1 MVVFLQ
7 PSIFSYSTDKTNEPR
22 KISMRDLTQGPEGR
36 QIFIFTL
43 PMLLGN
49 VFQQLYYI
57 VDTLI
62 IGHYLGT
69 EALASAG
76 ASFPV
81 IFVLISLMI
90 GITTGINV
98 IISQYF
104 GNKDFTKVKRAID
117 TAFLFLFPAS
127 IGLSLLGLV
136 FSKQIFRLI
145 GLPEELIGMA
155 MEYFNVYIAGLIFMA
170 GYNATSAILRGMGDS
185 KTPLYFLIISTFLNI
200 GFDLLFVAV
209 FKWGIAGISFATVL
223 AQAIAFGLSVLYLNR
238 YHPLI
243 QFSFKGLSFDRNI
256 FRNSLRIG
264 IPTGLQHTFVSLGM
278 AALMTIVNMF
288 GTPTIAAY
296 SIAWRIDSFAM
307 LPAMNFGMALSTFVG
322 QNIGANKVERVRK
335 GLISTLVMTS
345 AFSLLVTL
353 VAWTYGK
360 TLMGFFTDDQQVIDL
375 GYEYLVIVSS
385 FYIVFGAMF
394 VMHGTL
400 RGAGDTL
407 IPMFITLVSLWVLR
421 VPFSYFLSRHFGE
434 TGIWWGI
441 PIAWVFGFI
450 ASFLYYKT
458 GKWKLKAVVKHE
470 KQSKAIV

>member
-1 MVVFLQ
+1 
-7 PSIFSYSTDKTNEPR
+7 
-22 KISMRDLTQGPEGR
+22 MRDLTQGPEGK
-36 QIFIFTL
+36 QILIFAM
-43 PMLLGN
+43 PMLIGN

-98 IISQYF
+98 VISQYF
-104 GNKDFTKVKRAID
+104 GNKNYKMVKRAID
-117 TAFLFLFPAS
+117 TAFIFLFLSS
-127 IGLSLLGLV
+127 IGLSILGLV
-136 FSKQIFRLI
+136 FSEQIFRLI
-145 GLPEELIGMA
+145 GLPEELLSQA
-155 MEYFNVYIAGLIFMA
+155 MLYFNVYVAGLIFMS
-170 GYNATSAILRGMGDS
+170 GYNGTSAILRGMGDS

-209 FKWGIAGISFATVL
+209 FEWGIGGISFATVL

-243 QFSFKGLSFDRNI
+243 RFSFKGLSFDRYI
-256 FRNSLRIG
+256 FRQSLRIG

-296 SIAWRIDSFAM
+296 SIAWRIDSFAT

-322 QNIGANKVERVRK
+322 QNIGANKIERVKK
-335 GLISTLVMTS
+335 GLTATLWMTS
-345 AFSLLVTL
+345 SFSFLVTI
-353 VAWTYGK
+353 VAWLYGK
-360 TLMGFFTDDQQVIDL
+360 TLMGFFTDDIEVINI
-375 GYEYLVIVSS
+375 GYDYLVIVSS
-385 FYIVFGAMF
+385 FYVVFGAMF

-407 IPMFITLVSLWVLR
+407 IPMFITLFSLWVLR
-421 VPFSYFLSRHFGE
+421 VPFSYFLSQHLGE

-450 ASFLYYKT
+450 ASYIYYKT
-458 GKWKLKAVVKHE
+458 GRWKAKAVVKHPDLTRE
-470 KQSKAIV
+470 ELDIDEN

>member
-1 MVVFLQ
+1 
-7 PSIFSYSTDKTNEPR
+7 
-22 KISMRDLTQGPEGR
+22 MRDLTQGPEGK
-36 QIFIFTL
+36 QILLFAM
-43 PMLLGN
+43 PMLIGN
-49 VFQQLYYI
+49 VFQQMYYI

-69 EALASAG
+69 EALAAAG

-98 IISQYF
+98 VISQYF
-104 GNKDFTKVKRAID
+104 GNKNYKMVKRAID
-117 TAFLFLFPAS
+117 TAFIFLFISS
-127 IGLSLLGLV
+127 IGLTILGLV
-136 FSKQIFRLI
+136 FSEQIFRLI
-145 GLPEELIGMA
+145 GLPEELLNQA
-155 MEYFNVYIAGLIFMA
+155 MLYFNVYVAGLIFMS
-170 GYNATSAILRGMGDS
+170 GYNGTSAILRGMGDS

-209 FKWGIAGISFATVL
+209 FEWGIAGISFATVL
-223 AQAIAFGLSVLYLNR
+223 AQAIAFGLSVIYLNR

-243 QFSFKGLSFDRNI
+243 KFSFQGLSFDRYV
-256 FRNSLRIG
+256 FRQSLRIG

-296 SIAWRIDSFAM
+296 SIAWRIDSFAT

-335 GLISTLVMTS
+335 GLISTLLMTS
-345 AFSLLVTL
+345 SFSLLVTI
-353 VAWTYGK
+353 VAWLYGK
-360 TLMGFFTDDQQVIDL
+360 TLMGFFTDDTEVINI
-375 GYEYLVIVSS
+375 GYDYLVIVSS

-407 IPMFITLVSLWVLR
+407 IPMFITLFSLWVLR
-421 VPFSYFLSRHFGE
+421 VPFSYFLSQQLGE

-441 PIAWVFGFI
+441 PIAWVFGFG
-450 ASFLYYKT
+450 ASFIYYKT
-458 GKWKLKAVVKHE
+458 GRWKAKAVVKHPDIDKDSLDLE
-470 KQSKAIV
+470 KD

>member
-1 MVVFLQ
+1 
-7 PSIFSYSTDKTNEPR
+7 
-22 KISMRDLTQGPEGR
+22 MRDLTQGPEGK
-36 QIFIFTL
+36 QILIFAM

-69 EALASAG
+69 KALASAG

-98 IISQYF
+98 VISQYF
-104 GNKDFTKVKRAID
+104 GNKNYIKVKRAID
-117 TAFLFLFPAS
+117 TTFIFLFISS
-127 IGLSLLGLV
+127 IGLSILGLV
-136 FSKQIFRLI
+136 FSEQIFRLI
-145 GLPEELIGMA
+145 GLPEELLYDA
-155 MEYFNVYIAGLIFMA
+155 MQYFNVYVAGLIFMS
-170 GYNATSAILRGMGDS
+170 GYNGTSAILRGMGDS
-185 KTPLYFLIISTFLNI
+185 KTPLYFLIISTLLNI

-209 FKWGIAGISFATVL
+209 FEWGIAGISFATVL

-243 QFSFKGLSFDRNI
+243 RFSFRGIGFDKEV
-256 FRNSLRIG
+256 FRHSHRIG

-296 SIAWRIDSFAM
+296 SIAWRIDSFAT
-307 LPAMNFGMALSTFVG
+307 LPAMNFSMALSTFVG
-322 QNIGANKVERVRK
+322 QNIGANKIERVKK
-335 GLISTLVMTS
+335 GLVTTLLMNS
-345 AFSLLVTL
+345 AFSIVVT
-353 VAWTYGK
+353 VIAWIWGR
-360 TLMGFFTDDQQVIDL
+360 TLMGFFTDDQLVIEI
-375 GYEYLVIVSS
+375 GYDYLVIVSS

-394 VMHGTL
+394 VMQRTL
-400 RGAGDTL
+400 SGAGDTL
-407 IPMFITLVSLWVLR
+407 IPMFITLFSLWALR
-421 VPFSYFLSRHFGE
+421 VPFSYILSLRMGE

-441 PIAWVFGFI
+441 PIAWCFGFI
-450 ASFLYYKT
+450 ASYIYYKT
-458 GKWKLKAVVKHE
+458 GKWKHKSVVKHQE
-470 KQSKAIV
+470 MAFGNTD

>member
-1 MVVFLQ
+1 
-7 PSIFSYSTDKTNEPR
+7 
-22 KISMRDLTQGPEGR
+22 MRDLTQGPEGK
-36 QIFIFTL
+36 QILIFAL

-98 IISQYF
+98 VISQFF
-104 GNKDFTKVKRAID
+104 GNKNFEKVKRSID
-117 TAFLFLFPAS
+117 TAFIFLFLSS
-127 IGLSLLGLV
+127 IGLSVLGLV
-136 FSKQIFRLI
+136 FSKQIFVLI
-145 GLPEELIGMA
+145 GLPQELMA
-155 MEYFNVYIAGLIFMA
+155 DAVKYFNVYVAGLIFMS
-170 GYNATSAILRGMGDS
+170 GYNGVSAILRGMGDS

-209 FKWGIAGISFATVL
+209 FEWGIEGISFATVL
-223 AQAIAFGLSVLYLNR
+223 AQAIAFGLSVIYLNR

-243 QFSFKGLSFDRNI
+243 QFSFKGLSFDKEI
-256 FRNSLRIG
+256 FRQSLRIG

-278 AALMTIVNMF
+278 AALMSIVNMF

-296 SIAWRIDSFAM
+296 SIAWRIDSFAT

-322 QNIGANKVERVRK
+322 QNIGANKIERVRK
-335 GLISTLVMTS
+335 GLIATLIMNS
-345 AFSLLVTL
+345 SFSIIVT
-353 VAWTYGK
+353 VIAWIYGR
-360 TLMGFFTDDQQVIDL
+360 TLMGFFTDDQIVINM
-375 GYEYLVIVSS
+375 GYDYLVIVSS

-407 IPMFITLVSLWVLR
+407 IPMFITLFSLWVLR
-421 VPFSYFLSRHFGE
+421 VPFSYFLSLKMGE
-434 TGIWWGI
+434 VGIWWGI
-441 PIAWVFGFI
+441 PIAWVFGFV
-450 ASFLYYKT
+450 ASLIYYKT
-458 GKWKLKAVVKHE
+458 GRWKQKAVVKH
-470 KQSKAIV
+470 KNSDS

>member
-1 MVVFLQ
+1 
-7 PSIFSYSTDKTNEPR
+7 
-22 KISMRDLTQGPEGR
+22 MRDLTQGPEGK
-36 QIFIFTL
+36 QILLFAL

-98 IISQYF
+98 VISQYF
-104 GNKDFTKVKRAID
+104 GNKNYKKVKRAID
-117 TAFLFLFPAS
+117 TAFIFLFVSS
-127 IGLSLLGLV
+127 IGMSFLGLA
-136 FSKQIFRLI
+136 FSERIFWLI
-145 GLPEELIGMA
+145 GLPEELVEDA
-155 MEYFNVYIAGLIFMA
+155 LTYFNIYVAGLIFMS
-170 GYNATSAILRGMGDS
+170 GYNGTSAILRGMGDS
-185 KTPLYFLIISTFLNI
+185 RTPLYFLIISTVLNI

-209 FKWGIAGISFATVL
+209 FKWGIGGISFATVL
-223 AQAIAFGLSVLYLNR
+223 AQAIAFGLSVIYLNR

-243 QFSFKGLSFDRNI
+243 QFSIRGLSFDKEI
-256 FRNSLRIG
+256 FRQSLRIG

-296 SIAWRIDSFAM
+296 SIAWRIDSFAT

-322 QNIGANKVERVRK
+322 QNIGANKVDRVRK
-335 GLISTLVMTS
+335 GLIATLILTS
-345 AFSLLVTL
+345 AYSLLVTI
-353 VAWTYGK
+353 VAWMWGK
-360 TLMGFFTDDQQVIDL
+360 NLIGFFTDDQLVIDI
-375 GYEYLVIVSS
+375 GYDYLVIVSS

-394 VMHGTL
+394 IMHGTL

-407 IPMFITLVSLWVLR
+407 VPMFITLFSLWALR
-421 VPFSYFLSRHFGE
+421 VPLSYFLSLRMGE

-441 PIAWVFGFI
+441 PIAWIFGFL
-450 ASFLYYKT
+450 ASYIYYKT
-458 GKWKLKAVVKHE
+458 GRWKLKAVVKHL
-470 KQSKAIV
+470 

>member
-1 MVVFLQ
+1 
-7 PSIFSYSTDKTNEPR
+7 
-22 KISMRDLTQGPEGR
+22 MRDLTQGPEGK
-36 QIFIFTL
+36 QILIFAL

-98 IISQYF
+98 VISQYF
-104 GNKDFTKVKRAID
+104 GNKNYLKVKRAID
-117 TAFLFLFPAS
+117 TAFIFLFLSS
-127 IGLSLLGLV
+127 IGLSVLGLV
-136 FSKQIFRLI
+136 FSKQIFMLI
-145 GLPEELIGMA
+145 GLPEELMSDA
-155 MEYFNVYIAGLIFMA
+155 LKYFNVYVAGLIFMS
-170 GYNATSAILRGMGDS
+170 GYNGTSAILRGMGDS

-209 FKWGIAGISFATVL
+209 FDWGIEGISFATVL
-223 AQAIAFGLSVLYLNR
+223 AQAIAFGLSILYLNR

-243 QFSFKGLSFDRNI
+243 QFSFKGLGFDKEV
-256 FRNSLRIG
+256 FRQSLRIG

-296 SIAWRIDSFAM
+296 SIAWRIDSFAT

-322 QNIGANKVERVRK
+322 QNIGANKIERVRK
-335 GLISTLVMTS
+335 GLIATLVMNS
-345 AFSLLVTL
+345 AFSIVVT
-353 VAWTYGK
+353 VIAWIYGK
-360 TLMGFFTDDQQVIDL
+360 ALMGFFTDDQIVIDI
-375 GYEYLVIVSS
+375 GYDYLVIVSS

-407 IPMFITLVSLWVLR
+407 IPMFITLFSLWVLR
-421 VPFSYFLSRHFGE
+421 VPFSYFLSQRMGE
-434 TGIWWGI
+434 VGIWWGI
-441 PIAWVFGFI
+441 PIAWVFGFV
-450 ASFLYYKT
+450 ASFIYYKT
-458 GKWKLKAVVKHE
+458 GKWKRKSVVKHDPVE
-470 KQSKAIV
+470 

>member
-1 MVVFLQ
+1 
-7 PSIFSYSTDKTNEPR
+7 
-22 KISMRDLTQGPEGR
+22 MRDLTKGPEGK
-36 QIFIFTL
+36 QILIFAL

-98 IISQYF
+98 VISQYY
-104 GNKDFTKVKRAID
+104 GNKNFKKVKRAID
-117 TAFLFLFPAS
+117 TSLIFIFISS
-127 IGLSLLGLV
+127 IGLSILGLL
-136 FSKQIFRLI
+136 FSEQIFRLI
-145 GLPEELIGMA
+145 GLPEELMA
-155 MEYFNVYIAGLIFMA
+155 DALMYFNVYIAGLIFMS
-170 GYNATSAILRGMGDS
+170 GYNGTSAILRGMGDS

-209 FKWGIAGISFATVL
+209 FKWGIGGISFATVL
-223 AQAIAFGLSVLYLNR
+223 AQAIAFGLSVIYLNR

-243 QFSFKGLSFDRNI
+243 QFSFRGLSFDREV
-256 FRNSLRIG
+256 FRHSLRIG
-264 IPTGLQHTFVSLGM
+264 IPTGLQHTFVALGM

-296 SIAWRIDSFAM
+296 SIAWRIDSFAT
-307 LPAMNFGMALSTFVG
+307 LPAMNFSMALSTFVG
-322 QNIGANKVERVRK
+322 QNMGANKIERVRK
-335 GLISTLVMTS
+335 GLKATLLMTTS
-345 AFSLLVTL
+345 YSLLVTIA
-353 VAWTYGK
+353 AWLYGR
-360 TLMGFFTDDQQVIDL
+360 TLMGFFTDDQLVIDI
-375 GYEYLVIVSS
+375 GYDYLVIVSS
-385 FYIVFGAMF
+385 FYVVFGAMF

-407 IPMFITLVSLWVLR
+407 VPMFITLFSLWVLR
-421 VPFSYFLSRHFGE
+421 VPLSYILSLKMGE

-441 PIAWVFGFI
+441 PIAWVFGLV
-450 ASFLYYKT
+450 ASYIYYKT
-458 GKWKLKAVVKHE
+458 GKWKLKAVVQH
-470 KQSKAIV
+470 QD

>member
-1 MVVFLQ
+1 
-7 PSIFSYSTDKTNEPR
+7 
-22 KISMRDLTQGPEGR
+22 MRDLTQGPEGK
-36 QIFIFTL
+36 QILLFAL

-49 VFQQLYYI
+49 VFQQFYYI

-69 EALASAG
+69 AALASAG
-76 ASFPV
+76 ATFPI

-104 GNKDFTKVKRAID
+104 GNKNFIKVKRAID
-117 TAFLFLFPAS
+117 TSFIFVFISS
-127 IGLSLLGLV
+127 IGLSIIGLV
-136 FSKQIFRLI
+136 FSRPIFQLI
-145 GLPEELIGMA
+145 GLPEELMDDA
-155 MEYFNVYIAGLIFMA
+155 LQYFNVYVAGLIFMS

-209 FKWGIAGISFATVL
+209 FKWGISGISFATVL
-223 AQAIAFGLSVLYLNR
+223 AQAIAFTLSVLYLNR

-243 QFSFKGLSFDRNI
+243 QFSFKGLSFDREI
-256 FRNSLRIG
+256 FRQSLRIG

-296 SIAWRIDSFAM
+296 SIAWRIDSFAT

-335 GLISTLVMTS
+335 GLVATLIMTS
-345 AFSLLVTL
+345 VFSILVTL
-353 VAWTYGK
+353 MAWLFGK
-360 TLMGFFTDDQQVIDL
+360 EIMGFFTDDQQVIEI
-375 GYEYLVIVSS
+375 GYDYLVIVSS
-385 FYIVFGAMF
+385 FYIVFSAMF
-394 VMHGTL
+394 IMHGTL

-407 IPMFITLVSLWVLR
+407 VPMFITLFSLWALR
-421 VPFSYFLSRHFGE
+421 VPLSYFLSQRMGE

-441 PIAWVFGFI
+441 PIAWIFGLV
-450 ASFLYYKT
+450 ASYIYYKT
-458 GKWKLKAVVKHE
+458 GRWKLKAVVKH
-470 KQSKAIV
+470 I

>member
-1 MVVFLQ
+1 MQ
-7 PSIFSYSTDKTNEPR
+7 
-22 KISMRDLTQGPEGR
+22 DLTQGPEGK
-36 QIFIFTL
+36 QILIFAL

-98 IISQYF
+98 VISQYF
-104 GNKDFTKVKRAID
+104 GNKNFKKVKRAID
-117 TAFLFLFPAS
+117 TSLIFIFISS
-127 IGLSLLGLV
+127 IGLSILGLL
-136 FSKQIFRLI
+136 FSEQIFRLI
-145 GLPEELIGMA
+145 GLPEELIADAVM
-155 MEYFNVYIAGLIFMA
+155 YFNVYIAGLIFMS
-170 GYNATSAILRGMGDS
+170 GYNGTSAILRGMGDS

-223 AQAIAFGLSVLYLNR
+223 AQAIAFGLSIIYLNR

-243 QFSFKGLSFDRNI
+243 QFSFKGLSFDREV
-256 FRNSLRIG
+256 FRHSLRIG
-264 IPTGLQHTFVSLGM
+264 IPTGLQHTFVALGM

-296 SIAWRIDSFAM
+296 SIAWRIDSFAT
-307 LPAMNFGMALSTFVG
+307 LPAMNFSMALSTFVG
-322 QNIGANKVERVRK
+322 QNIGANKIERVRN
-335 GLISTLVMTS
+335 GLKATLLMTTS
-345 AFSLLVTL
+345 FSLLVTIA
-353 VAWTYGK
+353 AWLYGR
-360 TLMGFFTDDQQVIDL
+360 TLMGFFTDDQLVIDI
-375 GYEYLVIVSS
+375 GYDYLVIVSS
-385 FYIVFGAMF
+385 FYVVFGAMF

-407 IPMFITLVSLWVLR
+407 VPMFITLFSLWVLR
-421 VPFSYFLSRHFGE
+421 VPFSYILSLKMGE

-441 PIAWVFGFI
+441 PIAWVFGFV
-450 ASFLYYKT
+450 ASYVYYKT
-458 GKWKLKAVVKHE
+458 GKWKLKAVVKH
-470 KQSKAIV
+470 QN

>member
-1 MVVFLQ
+1 
-7 PSIFSYSTDKTNEPR
+7 
-22 KISMRDLTQGPEGR
+22 MRDLTKGPEGK
-36 QIFIFTL
+36 QILLFAL

-69 EALASAG
+69 EALAAAG

-98 IISQYF
+98 VISQYF
-104 GNKDFTKVKRAID
+104 GNKNYVKVKRAID
-117 TAFLFLFPAS
+117 TAFIFLFVS
-127 IGLSLLGLV
+127 SLGLSVLGLV
-136 FSKQIFRLI
+136 FSEQIFRLI
-145 GLPEELIGMA
+145 GLPEELLPQA
-155 MEYFNVYIAGLIFMA
+155 MQYFNVYVSGLIFMS
-170 GYNATSAILRGMGDS
+170 GYNGVSAILRGMGDS

-223 AQAIAFGLSVLYLNR
+223 AQAIAFGLSVIYLNR

-243 QFSFKGLSFDRNI
+243 KFSFTGLSFDREI
-256 FRNSLRIG
+256 FRQSLRIG

-296 SIAWRIDSFAM
+296 SIAWRIDSFAT

-322 QNIGANKVERVRK
+322 QNIGANKIERVRK
-335 GLISTLVMTS
+335 GLIACLAMTTGYS
-345 AFSLLVTL
+345 FLVTI

-360 TLMGFFTDDQQVIDL
+360 TLMGFFTDDQLVIDI
-375 GYEYLVIVSS
+375 GYDYLVIVSS

-394 VMHGTL
+394 LMHGTL

-407 IPMFITLVSLWVLR
+407 IPMFITLFSLWVLR
-421 VPFSYFLSRHFGE
+421 VPFSYYLSQHMGE

-441 PIAWVFGFI
+441 PIAWVFGLV
-450 ASFLYYKT
+450 ATFLYYKT
-458 GKWKLKAVVKHE
+458 GRWKKKAVIKHNVSDPDALEE
-470 KQSKAIV
+470 KK

>member
-1 MVVFLQ
+1 
-7 PSIFSYSTDKTNEPR
+7 
-22 KISMRDLTQGPEGR
+22 MRDLTQGPEGK
-36 QIFIFTL
+36 QIFLFAV

-69 EALASAG
+69 EALAASG

-98 IISQYF
+98 VISQFF
-104 GNKDFTKVKRAID
+104 GNKNFVKVKRAID
-117 TAFLFLFPAS
+117 TAFIFLFVSS
-127 IGLSLLGLV
+127 IGLTILGLI
-136 FSKQIFRLI
+136 FSEQIFRLI
-145 GLPEELIGMA
+145 GLPPELMHQA
-155 MEYFNVYIAGLIFMA
+155 TQYFNVYVAGLIFMS
-170 GYNATSAILRGMGDS
+170 GYNGTSAILRGMGDS

-223 AQAIAFGLSVLYLNR
+223 AQAIAFGLSVIYLNR

-243 QFSFKGLSFDRNI
+243 KFSFRGLSFDRYI
-256 FRNSLRIG
+256 FRQSLRIG

-296 SIAWRIDSFAM
+296 SIAWRIDSFAT

-322 QNIGANKVERVRK
+322 QNIGANKTERVRK
-335 GLISTLVMTS
+335 GLRSTLVMTTS
-345 AFSLLVTL
+345 FSLVVTM
-353 VAWTYGK
+353 VAWLFGK
-360 TLMGFFTDDQQVIDL
+360 DLMGFFTDDPLVIAT
-375 GYEYLVIVSS
+375 GYDYLVIVSS

-400 RGAGDTL
+400 RGAGDT
-407 IPMFITLVSLWVLR
+407 IVPMFITLFSLWALR
-421 VPFSYFLSRHFGE
+421 VPFSYLLSQRMGE

-441 PIAWVFGFI
+441 PIAWTFGLCATFV
-450 ASFLYYKT
+450 YYKT
-458 GKWKLKAVVKHE
+458 GKWKSKAVVKHDSVDE
-470 KQSKAIV
+470 

>member
-1 MVVFLQ
+1 
-7 PSIFSYSTDKTNEPR
+7 
-22 KISMRDLTQGPEGR
+22 MRDLTRGPEGK
-36 QIFIFTL
+36 QILIFAL

-62 IGHYLGT
+62 IGYYLGT
-69 EALASAG
+69 EALAASG

-98 IISQYF
+98 VISQYF
-104 GNKDFTKVKRAID
+104 GNKNFEKVKRAID
-117 TAFLFLFPAS
+117 TAFIFLFIAS
-127 IGLSLLGLV
+127 IVLSVLGLI
-136 FSKQIFRLI
+136 FSEQIFRLI
-145 GLPEELIGMA
+145 GLPEELLGQA
-155 MEYFNVYIAGLIFMA
+155 MQYFNVYVAGLIFMS
-170 GYNATSAILRGMGDS
+170 GYNGTSAVLRGMGDS

-209 FKWGIAGISFATVL
+209 FEWGIAGISFATVL
-223 AQAIAFGLSVLYLNR
+223 AQAIAFGLSVIYLNR

-243 QFSFKGLSFDRNI
+243 RFSFRGLTFDREI
-256 FRNSLRIG
+256 FRHSLRIG

-296 SIAWRIDSFAM
+296 SIAWRIDSFAT
-307 LPAMNFGMALSTFVG
+307 LPAMNFGLALSTFVG
-322 QNIGANKVERVRK
+322 QNIGANKVERVKK
-335 GLISTLVMTS
+335 GLRSTLIMTS
-345 AFSLLVTL
+345 GYSLLITII
-353 VAWTYGK
+353 AWMFGR
-360 TLMGFFTDDQQVIDL
+360 TLMGFFTDDQLVIDI
-375 GYEYLVIVSS
+375 GYDYLVIVSS

-407 IPMFITLVSLWVLR
+407 VPMFITLFSLWVLR
-421 VPFSYFLSRHFGE
+421 VPFSYFLSQQMGE

-441 PIAWVFGFI
+441 PIAWAFGFG
-450 ASFLYYKT
+450 ASYIYYKT
-458 GKWKLKAVVKHE
+458 GRWKKKAVVKN
-470 KQSKAIV
+470 AAL

>member
-1 MVVFLQ
+1 
-7 PSIFSYSTDKTNEPR
+7 
-22 KISMRDLTQGPEGR
+22 MRDLTKGPEGK
-36 QIFIFTL
+36 QIFLFAL

-69 EALASAG
+69 EALAAAG

-98 IISQYF
+98 VISQFF
-104 GNKDFTKVKRAID
+104 GNKNFKKVKRAID
-117 TAFLFLFPAS
+117 TAFIFLFVSS
-127 IGLSLLGLV
+127 IGLSLLGLI
-136 FSKQIFRLI
+136 FSKQIFLLI
-145 GLPEELIGMA
+145 GLPAELVPMA
-155 MEYFNVYIAGLIFMA
+155 MQYFNVYVAGLIFMS
-170 GYNATSAILRGMGDS
+170 GYNGTSAILRGMGDS
-185 KTPLYFLIISTFLNI
+185 KTPLYFLIISTLLNI

-209 FKWGIAGISFATVL
+209 FNWGIAGISFATVL

-243 QFSFKGLSFDRNI
+243 RFSFTGLSFDREV
-256 FRNSLRIG
+256 FRQSLRIG

-296 SIAWRIDSFAM
+296 SIAWRIDSFAT

-322 QNIGANKVERVRK
+322 QNIGANKIERVRQ
-335 GLISTLVMTS
+335 GLISTLAMTS
-345 AFSLLVTL
+345 GFSLIITII
-353 VAWTYGK
+353 AWLFGK
-360 TLMGFFTDDQQVIDL
+360 TLMGFFTDDQLVIDL
-375 GYEYLVIVSS
+375 GYDYLIIVSS

-394 VMHGTL
+394 IMHGTL

-407 IPMFITLVSLWVLR
+407 IPMFITLFSLWVLR
-421 VPFSYFLSRHFGE
+421 VPFSYFLSQKWGE

-441 PIAWVFGFI
+441 PIAWVFGLI
-450 ASFLYYKT
+450 ASYLYYKT
-458 GKWKLKAVVKHE
+458 GRWKKKTVVKHN
-470 KQSKAIV
+470 I

>member
-1 MVVFLQ
+1 
-7 PSIFSYSTDKTNEPR
+7 
-22 KISMRDLTQGPEGR
+22 MRDLTQGPEGK
-36 QIFIFTL
+36 QILLFAL

-69 EALASAG
+69 KALASAG
-76 ASFPV
+76 ATFPI

-104 GNKDFTKVKRAID
+104 GNKNYKKVKRAID
-117 TAFLFLFPAS
+117 TSFIFLFISS
-127 IGLSLLGLV
+127 ICLSIIGLV
-136 FSKQIFRLI
+136 FSRQIFILI
-145 GLPEELIGMA
+145 GLPEELMHDA
-155 MEYFNVYIAGLIFMA
+155 LQYFNVYVAGLIFMS

-223 AQAIAFGLSVLYLNR
+223 AQAIAFTLSVLYLNR

-243 QFSFKGLSFDRNI
+243 QFSFKGLGFDREI
-256 FRNSLRIG
+256 FRQSLRIG

-296 SIAWRIDSFAM
+296 SIAWRIDSFAT

-322 QNIGANKVERVRK
+322 QNIGANKVERIRK
-335 GLISTLVMTS
+335 GLIASMIMTS
-345 AFSLLVTL
+345 AYSLVVTI
-353 VAWTYGK
+353 VAWVFGK
-360 TLMGFFTDDQQVIDL
+360 ELMGLFTSDQQVIEI
-375 GYEYLVIVSS
+375 GYDYLIIVSS
-385 FYIVFGAMF
+385 FYIVFSAMF
-394 VMHGTL
+394 IMHGTL

-407 IPMFITLVSLWVLR
+407 VPMFITLFSLWVLR
-421 VPFSYFLSRHFGE
+421 VPLSYFLSQRMGE
-434 TGIWWGI
+434 VGIWWGI
-441 PIAWVFGFI
+441 PIAWIFGFV
-450 ASFLYYKT
+450 ASYIYYKT
-458 GKWKLKAVVKHE
+458 GKWKLKAVIKH
-470 KQSKAIV
+470 Q

>member
-1 MVVFLQ
+1 
-7 PSIFSYSTDKTNEPR
+7 
-22 KISMRDLTQGPEGR
+22 MRDLTKGPEGK
-36 QIFIFTL
+36 QILLFAL

-69 EALASAG
+69 EALAAAG

-98 IISQYF
+98 VISQFY
-104 GNKDFTKVKRAID
+104 GNKNYIKVKRAID
-117 TAFLFLFPAS
+117 TAFIFLFISS
-127 IGLSLLGLV
+127 IGLSVLGLV
-136 FSKQIFRLI
+136 FSKQIFLLI
-145 GLPEELIGMA
+145 GLPEELLPQA
-155 MEYFNVYIAGLIFMA
+155 MQYFNVYVAGLIFMS
-170 GYNATSAILRGMGDS
+170 GYNGTSAILRGMGDS
-185 KTPLYFLIISTFLNI
+185 KTPLYFLIISTILNI

-209 FKWGIAGISFATVL
+209 FEWGIAGISFATVL
-223 AQAIAFGLSVLYLNR
+223 AQAIAFGLSIIYLNR

-243 QFSFKGLSFDRNI
+243 RFSFTGLSFDKEV
-256 FRNSLRIG
+256 FRQSLRIG

-296 SIAWRIDSFAM
+296 SIAWRIDSFAT
-307 LPAMNFGMALSTFVG
+307 LPAMNFGLALSTFVG
-322 QNIGANKVERVRK
+322 QNIGANKIERVRK
-335 GLISTLVMTS
+335 GLIASLAMTTGYS
-345 AFSLLVTL
+345 FLITII
-353 VAWTYGK
+353 AWTYGK
-360 TLMGFFTDDQQVIDL
+360 TLMGFFTDDQLVIDI
-375 GYEYLVIVSS
+375 GYDYLVIVSS

-394 VMHGTL
+394 LMHGTL

-407 IPMFITLVSLWVLR
+407 VPMFITLFSLWVLR
-421 VPFSYFLSRHFGE
+421 VPISYFLSQRMGE

-441 PIAWVFGFI
+441 PIAWVFGLV
-450 ASFLYYKT
+450 ATYLYYKT
-458 GKWKLKAVVKHE
+458 GRWKNKAVVKHNIPDPDALTE
-470 KQSKAIV
+470 KE

>member
-1 MVVFLQ
+1 
-7 PSIFSYSTDKTNEPR
+7 
-22 KISMRDLTQGPEGR
+22 MRDLTKGPEGK
-36 QIFIFTL
+36 QIFLFAL

-69 EALASAG
+69 EALAAAG

-98 IISQYF
+98 VISQYY
-104 GNKDFTKVKRAID
+104 GNKNFVKVKRAID
-117 TAFLFLFPAS
+117 TAFIFLFVS
-127 IGLSLLGLV
+127 SLGLSVLGLI
-136 FSKQIFRLI
+136 FSKQIFMLI
-145 GLPEELIGMA
+145 GLPEELLPQA
-155 MEYFNVYIAGLIFMA
+155 MQYFNVYVAGLIFMS
-170 GYNATSAILRGMGDS
+170 GYNGTSAILRGMGDS
-185 KTPLYFLIISTFLNI
+185 KTPLYFLIISTILNI

-209 FKWGIAGISFATVL
+209 FNWGIAGISFATVL
-223 AQAIAFGLSVLYLNR
+223 AQAIAFGLSVIYLNR

-243 QFSFKGLSFDRNI
+243 KFSFTGLSFDREV
-256 FRNSLRIG
+256 FRQSLRIG
-264 IPTGLQHTFVSLGM
+264 IPTGLQNTFVSLGM

-296 SIAWRIDSFAM
+296 SIAWRIDSFAT

-322 QNIGANKVERVRK
+322 QNIGANKIERVRK
-335 GLISTLVMTS
+335 GLIATLAMTTGYS
-345 AFSLLVTL
+345 FLITL
-353 VAWTYGK
+353 IAWTFGK
-360 TLMGFFTDDQQVIDL
+360 TLMGFFTDDQLVIDI
-375 GYEYLVIVSS
+375 GYDYLVIVSS

-394 VMHGTL
+394 LMHGTL

-407 IPMFITLVSLWVLR
+407 IPMFITLFSLWVLR
-421 VPFSYFLSRHFGE
+421 VPFSYFLSQHMGE

-441 PIAWVFGFI
+441 PIAWVFGLVATFM
-450 ASFLYYKT
+450 YYKT
-458 GKWKLKAVVKHE
+458 GRWKKKAVVKHNVPNVDVPE
-470 KQSKAIV
+470 ENE

>member
-1 MVVFLQ
+1 
-7 PSIFSYSTDKTNEPR
+7 
-22 KISMRDLTQGPEGR
+22 MRDLTQGPEGK
-36 QIFIFTL
+36 QILIFAV

-98 IISQYF
+98 VISQYF
-104 GNKDFTKVKRAID
+104 GNKNFSKVKRAID
-117 TAFLFLFPAS
+117 TAFIFLFISS
-127 IGLSLLGLV
+127 IGLSLLGLI
-136 FSKQIFRLI
+136 FSRQIFWLI
-145 GLPEELIGMA
+145 GLPEELVEDA
-155 MEYFNVYIAGLIFMA
+155 VTYFNIYVAGLIFMS
-170 GYNATSAILRGMGDS
+170 GYNGTSAVLRGMGDS
-185 KTPLYFLIISTFLNI
+185 RTPLYFLIISTILNI

-209 FKWGIAGISFATVL
+209 FKWGIGGISFATVL
-223 AQAIAFGLSVLYLNR
+223 AQAIAFSLSVIYLNR

-243 QFSFKGLSFDRNI
+243 QFSFKGLSFDKEV
-256 FRNSLRIG
+256 FRQSLRIG
-264 IPTGLQHTFVSLGM
+264 VPTGLQHTFVSLGM

-296 SIAWRIDSFAM
+296 SIAWRIDSFAT

-322 QNIGANKVERVRK
+322 QNIGANKIERVRK
-335 GLISTLVMTS
+335 GLIATLTMTS
-345 AFSLLVTL
+345 LYSLMVTL
-353 VAWTYGK
+353 VAWFWGK
-360 TLMGFFTDDQQVIDL
+360 TIMGFFTDDQQVIEI
-375 GYEYLVIVSS
+375 GYDYLVIVSS

-394 VMHGTL
+394 IMHGTL
-400 RGAGDTL
+400 RGAGDT
-407 IPMFITLVSLWVLR
+407 IVPMFITLFSLWVLR
-421 VPFSYFLSRHFGE
+421 VPLSYFLSQKIGE

-441 PIAWVFGFI
+441 PIAWVFGFL
-450 ASFLYYKT
+450 ASFIYYKT
-458 GKWKLKAVVKHE
+458 GKWKLKAVVKHL
-470 KQSKAIV
+470 

>member
-1 MVVFLQ
+1 
-7 PSIFSYSTDKTNEPR
+7 
-22 KISMRDLTQGPEGR
+22 MRDLTTGPEGK
-36 QIFIFTL
+36 QILLFAL

-90 GITTGINV
+90 GISTGINV
-98 IISQYF
+98 VISQYF
-104 GNKDFTKVKRAID
+104 GNKNFDKVKRAID
-117 TAFLFLFPAS
+117 TTLIFVFISS
-127 IGLSLLGLV
+127 IALSILGLI
-136 FSKQIFRLI
+136 FSEQIFRLI
-145 GLPEELIGMA
+145 GLPEELMDNTLK
-155 MEYFNVYIAGLIFMA
+155 YFNVYVAGLIFMS

-185 KTPLYFLIISTFLNI
+185 KTPLYFLVISTFLNI

-243 QFSFKGLSFDRNI
+243 QFSIKGLSFDREI
-256 FRNSLRIG
+256 FRQSLRIG

-278 AALMTIVNMF
+278 AALMSIVNMF

-296 SIAWRIDSFAM
+296 SIAWRIDSFAT
-307 LPAMNFGMALSTFVG
+307 LPAMNFGIAFSTFVG
-322 QNIGANKVERVRK
+322 QNIGANKIERIRK
-335 GLISTLVMTS
+335 GLIATLLMTS
-345 AFSLLVTL
+345 SFSLIVSA
-353 VAWTYGK
+353 VAWLYGK
-360 TLMGFFTDDQQVIDL
+360 TLMGFFTDDAKVIEI
-375 GYEYLVIVSS
+375 GYDYLVIVSS

-407 IPMFITLVSLWVLR
+407 IPMFITLFSLWVLR
-421 VPFSYFLSRHFGE
+421 VPLSYYLSLQMGE
-434 TGIWWGI
+434 KGIWWGI
-441 PIAWVFGFI
+441 PIAWVFGLL
-450 ASFLYYKT
+450 ASFIYYKT
-458 GKWKLKAVVKHE
+458 GKWKLKAVVKHPQTLSE
-470 KQSKAIV
+470 

>member
-1 MVVFLQ
+1 
-7 PSIFSYSTDKTNEPR
+7 
-22 KISMRDLTQGPEGR
+22 MRDLTQGPEGK
-36 QIFIFTL
+36 QILIFAL

-98 IISQYF
+98 VISQYF
-104 GNKDFTKVKRAID
+104 GNKNYLKVKRAID
-117 TAFLFLFPAS
+117 TAFIFLFLSS
-127 IGLSLLGLV
+127 IGLSVLGLV
-136 FSKQIFRLI
+136 FSKQIFMLI
-145 GLPEELIGMA
+145 GLPEELMSDA
-155 MEYFNVYIAGLIFMA
+155 LKYFNVYVAGLIFMS
-170 GYNATSAILRGMGDS
+170 GYNGTSAILRGMGDS

-209 FKWGIAGISFATVL
+209 FDWGIEGISFATVL

-243 QFSFKGLSFDRNI
+243 QFSFRGLSFDKEV
-256 FRNSLRIG
+256 FRQSLRIG

-296 SIAWRIDSFAM
+296 SIAWRIDSFAT

-322 QNIGANKVERVRK
+322 QNIGANKIERVRK
-335 GLISTLVMTS
+335 GLIATLVMNS
-345 AFSLLVTL
+345 AFSIVVT
-353 VAWTYGK
+353 VIAWIYGK
-360 TLMGFFTDDQQVIDL
+360 ELMGFFTDDQIVIDI
-375 GYEYLVIVSS
+375 GYDYLVIVSS

-407 IPMFITLVSLWVLR
+407 IPMFITLFSLWVLR
-421 VPFSYFLSRHFGE
+421 VPFSYFLSQSMGE
-434 TGIWWGI
+434 VGIWWGI
-441 PIAWVFGFI
+441 PIAWVFGFV
-450 ASFLYYKT
+450 ASFIYYKT
-458 GKWKLKAVVKHE
+458 GRWKRKAVVKHNPAE
-470 KQSKAIV
+470 

>member
-1 MVVFLQ
+1 
-7 PSIFSYSTDKTNEPR
+7 
-22 KISMRDLTQGPEGR
+22 MRDLTQGPEGK
-36 QIFIFTL
+36 QILIFAL

-69 EALASAG
+69 PALASAG
-76 ASFPV
+76 ATFPI

-98 IISQYF
+98 VISQYY
-104 GNKDFTKVKRAID
+104 GNKNFIKVKRAID
-117 TAFLFLFPAS
+117 TSFIFLFISS
-127 IGLSLLGLV
+127 IALSIIGLV
-136 FSKQIFRLI
+136 FSRQIFQLI
-145 GLPEELIGMA
+145 GLPDELMNDA
-155 MEYFNVYIAGLIFMA
+155 LQYFNVYVAGLIFMT

-209 FKWGIAGISFATVL
+209 FKWGIAAISFATVL
-223 AQAIAFGLSVLYLNR
+223 AQAIAFALSVLYLNR

-243 QFSFKGLSFDRNI
+243 QFSFKGLSFDREI
-256 FRNSLRIG
+256 FRQSLRIG

-296 SIAWRIDSFAM
+296 SIAWRIDSFAT

-335 GLISTLVMTS
+335 GLIATLLMTS
-345 AFSLLVTL
+345 VYSLVVTI
-353 VAWTYGK
+353 VAWLYGK
-360 TLMGFFTDDQQVIDL
+360 ELMSFFTDDQLVIQI
-375 GYEYLVIVSS
+375 GYDYLVIVSS
-385 FYIVFGAMF
+385 FYIVFSAMF
-394 VMHGTL
+394 IMHGTL

-407 IPMFITLVSLWVLR
+407 VPMFITLFSLWALR
-421 VPFSYFLSRHFGE
+421 VPLSYFLSQRMGE

-441 PIAWVFGFI
+441 PIAWIFGLI
-450 ASFLYYKT
+450 ASYIYYKT
-458 GKWKLKAVVKHE
+458 GRWKLKAVVKH
-470 KQSKAIV
+470 I

>member
-1 MVVFLQ
+1 
-7 PSIFSYSTDKTNEPR
+7 
-22 KISMRDLTQGPEGR
+22 MRDLTKGPEGK
-36 QIFIFTL
+36 QIFLFAL

-69 EALASAG
+69 EALAAAG

-98 IISQYF
+98 VISQFF
-104 GNKDFTKVKRAID
+104 GNKNFKKVKRAID
-117 TAFLFLFPAS
+117 TAFIFLFVSS
-127 IGLSLLGLV
+127 IGLSLLGLI
-136 FSKQIFRLI
+136 FSKQIFLLI
-145 GLPEELIGMA
+145 GLPAELVPMA
-155 MEYFNVYIAGLIFMA
+155 MQYFNVYVAGLIFMS
-170 GYNATSAILRGMGDS
+170 GYNGTSAILRGMGDS
-185 KTPLYFLIISTFLNI
+185 KTPLYFLIISTLLNI

-209 FKWGIAGISFATVL
+209 FNWGIAGISFATVL

-243 QFSFKGLSFDRNI
+243 RFSFTGLSFDREV
-256 FRNSLRIG
+256 FRQSLRIG

-296 SIAWRIDSFAM
+296 SIAWRIDSFAT

-322 QNIGANKVERVRK
+322 QNIGANKIERVRQ
-335 GLISTLVMTS
+335 GLISTLAMTS
-345 AFSLLVTL
+345 GFSLIITII
-353 VAWTYGK
+353 AWLFGK
-360 TLMGFFTDDQQVIDL
+360 TLMGFFTDDQLVIDL
-375 GYEYLVIVSS
+375 GYDYLIIVSS

-394 VMHGTL
+394 IMHGTL

-407 IPMFITLVSLWVLR
+407 IPMFITLFSLWVLR
-421 VPFSYFLSRHFGE
+421 VPFSYFLSQKWGE

-441 PIAWVFGFI
+441 PIAWVFGLI
-450 ASFLYYKT
+450 ASYLYYKT
-458 GKWKLKAVVKHE
+458 GRWKNKTVVKHN
-470 KQSKAIV
+470 I

>member
-1 MVVFLQ
+1 
-7 PSIFSYSTDKTNEPR
+7 
-22 KISMRDLTQGPEGR
+22 MRDLTTGPEGK
-36 QIFIFTL
+36 QIFLFAL

-49 VFQQLYYI
+49 VFQQMYYI

-69 EALASAG
+69 EALAASG

-98 IISQYF
+98 VISQYY
-104 GNKDFTKVKRAID
+104 GNKNFEKVKKAID
-117 TAFLFLFPAS
+117 TAFIFLFISS
-127 IGLSLLGLV
+127 IALTILGLI
-136 FSKQIFRLI
+136 FSEHIFRLI
-145 GLPEELIGMA
+145 GLPEELMGQA
-155 MEYFNVYIAGLIFMA
+155 MQYFNVYVAGLIFMS
-170 GYNATSAILRGMGDS
+170 GYNGTSAILRGMGDS

-223 AQAIAFGLSVLYLNR
+223 AQAIAFGLSVIYLNR

-243 QFSFKGLSFDRNI
+243 RFSFRGLTFDNSI
-256 FRNSLRIG
+256 FRQSLRIG

-296 SIAWRIDSFAM
+296 SIAWRVDSFAT
-307 LPAMNFGMALSTFVG
+307 LPAMNFAMALSTFVG
-322 QNIGANKVERVRK
+322 QNIGANKIDRVRR
-335 GLISTLVMTS
+335 GLTVTLMMTTG
-345 AFSLLVTL
+345 FSLLVSM
-353 VAWTYGK
+353 VAWLFGK
-360 TLMGFFTDDQQVIDL
+360 DIMGFFTDDAEVIGI
-375 GYEYLVIVSS
+375 GYDYLVIVSS
-385 FYIVFGAMF
+385 FYVVFGAMF
-394 VMHGTL
+394 VMHATL

-407 IPMFITLVSLWVLR
+407 IPMFITLFSLWVLR
-421 VPFSYFLSRHFGE
+421 VPFSYFLSIQMGP

-441 PIAWVFGFI
+441 PIAWCFGLV
-450 ASFLYYKT
+450 ASFIYYKT
-458 GKWKLKAVVKHE
+458 GRWKTKAVVKHDIAE
-470 KQSKAIV
+470 EI

>member
-1 MVVFLQ
+1 MQ
-7 PSIFSYSTDKTNEPR
+7 
-22 KISMRDLTQGPEGR
+22 DLTRGPEGK
-36 QIFIFTL
+36 QILIFAL

-62 IGHYLGT
+62 IGHFLGT

-98 IISQYF
+98 VISQYF
-104 GNKDFTKVKRAID
+104 GNKNFTNVKKAID
-117 TAFLFLFPAS
+117 TVFIFLFISS
-127 IGLSLLGLV
+127 IVLTILGLV
-136 FSKQIFRLI
+136 FSEHIFRLI
-145 GLPEELIGMA
+145 GLPEELMGQTL
-155 MEYFNVYIAGLIFMA
+155 EYFNVYIAGLIFMS
-170 GYNATSAILRGMGDS
+170 GYNGTSAVLRGMGDS
-185 KTPLYFLIISTFLNI
+185 KTPLYFLIISVFLNI

-243 QFSFKGLSFDRNI
+243 RFSFKGLVFDRDI
-256 FRNSLRIG
+256 FRHSLRIG
-264 IPTGLQHTFVSLGM
+264 IPTGLQHTFVALGM
-278 AALMTIVNMF
+278 AALMTIVNGF

-296 SIAWRIDSFAM
+296 SIAWRIDSFAT

-322 QNIGANKVERVRK
+322 QNMGANKVERVRK
-335 GLISTLVMTS
+335 GLIATLLMTS
-345 AFSLLVTL
+345 GYSLLITL
-353 VAWTYGK
+353 IAWFYGK
-360 TLMGFFTDDQQVIDL
+360 TLMGFFTDDPQVIAI
-375 GYEYLVIVSS
+375 GYDYLVIVSS

-394 VMHGTL
+394 AMHGTL

-407 IPMFITLVSLWVLR
+407 IPMFITLFSLWVLR
-421 VPFSYFLSRHFGE
+421 VPFSWFLSLRMGE

-441 PIAWVFGFI
+441 PIAWVFGLL
-450 ASFLYYKT
+450 ASFIYYKT
-458 GKWKLKAVVKHE
+458 GRWKTKAVVKH
-470 KQSKAIV
+470 KQ

>member
-1 MVVFLQ
+1 
-7 PSIFSYSTDKTNEPR
+7 
-22 KISMRDLTQGPEGR
+22 MRDLTKGPEGK
-36 QIFIFTL
+36 QILIFAM
-43 PMLLGN
+43 PMLIGN

-69 EALASAG
+69 EALAAAG

-98 IISQYF
+98 VISQYF
-104 GNKDFTKVKRAID
+104 GNKNYKMVKNAID
-117 TAFLFLFPAS
+117 TAFIFLFISS
-127 IGLSLLGLV
+127 IGLSILGLL
-136 FSKQIFRLI
+136 FSEQIFRLI
-145 GLPEELIGMA
+145 GLPTELIEMA
-155 MEYFNVYIAGLIFMA
+155 MLYFNVYVAGLIFMS
-170 GYNATSAILRGMGDS
+170 GYNGTSAILRGMGDS

-243 QFSFKGLSFDRNI
+243 RFSFRGLTFDNYV
-256 FRNSLRIG
+256 FRQSLRIG

-296 SIAWRIDSFAM
+296 SIAWRIDSFAT

-322 QNIGANKVERVRK
+322 QNISANKVERVRK
-335 GLISTLVMTS
+335 GLISTLLMTS
-345 AFSLLVTL
+345 SFSLLITI
-353 VAWTYGK
+353 VAWIYGK
-360 TLMGFFTDDQQVIDL
+360 TLMGFFTDDTGVINI
-375 GYEYLVIVSS
+375 GYDYLVIVSS

-407 IPMFITLVSLWVLR
+407 IPMFITLFSLWVLR
-421 VPFSYFLSRHFGE
+421 VPFSYFLSQQWGE

-441 PIAWVFGFI
+441 PIAWVFGFG
-450 ASFLYYKT
+450 ASFIYYKT
-458 GKWKLKAVVKHE
+458 GRWKAKAVVKHPDLDKDSLDLE
-470 KQSKAIV
+470 KE